1 MHMTE
6 TTMTDRETRAA
17 RNQQNSLAAF
27 LAKKAEFDALLADL
41 QQMSADHF
49 GADPEA
55 VLWGSVGDLA
65 HWNSRLREVTDAY
78 FNQRYDLADAV
89 DVLRAAL
96 ASKALRKP
104 GVPRKPREGTK
115 QEAVLAMLR
124 RPEGATV
131 AQVAEAMG
139 WATHTV
145 RGFFAGLKT
154 KGHTVEVLERIRQV
168 GPNREGAR
176 GSYTIYRVEG

>member
-17 RNQQNSLAAF
+17 KNQQNSLEAF
-27 LAKKAEFDALLADL
+27 IAKKAEFDALLADL

-78 FNQRYDLADAV
+78 FKRGEY
-89 DVLRAAL
+89 AA
-96 ASKALRKP
+96 
-104 GVPRKPREGTK
+104 
-115 QEAVLAMLR
+115 
-124 RPEGATV
+124 
-131 AQVAEAMG
+131 
-139 WATHTV
+139 
-145 RGFFAGLKT
+145 
-154 KGHTVEVLERIRQV
+154 
-168 GPNREGAR
+168 
-176 GSYTIYRVEG
+176 